1 MGSYDAAEICE
12 LVGIFIL
19 NHLGKTFGKKNIGLY
34 SEDGLAIIKNISAR
48 LAEKTRIELRKVFEQ
63 FCPKI
68 TEKANL
74 HEVNFLNVIF
84 DLATGKYKSYR
95 KRNDDP
101 LYIHKHSN
109 HSPSIL
115 RYS

>member
-1 MGSYDAAEICE
+1 MDNYDAAEICE

-34 SEDGLAIIKNISAR
+34 RDDGLAIIKNRSAR
-48 LAEKTRIELRKVFEQ
+48 LAEKTMRIELRKVSEQ
-63 FCPKI
+63 FGPKI
-68 TEKANL
+68 KEKANL
-74 HEVNFLNVIF
+74 HVVNFLSVIF

-95 KRNDDP
+95 RRNDDP

-115 RYS
+115 R